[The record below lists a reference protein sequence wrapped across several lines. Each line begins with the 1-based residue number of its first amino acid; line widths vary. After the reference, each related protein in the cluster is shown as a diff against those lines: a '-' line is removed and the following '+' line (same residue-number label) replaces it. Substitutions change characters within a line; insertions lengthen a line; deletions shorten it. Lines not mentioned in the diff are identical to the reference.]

1 MPARILDG
9 KAIASQIQQEIK
21 QELDELKEKYG
32 ITPGLAVVLVGEN
45 PASEVYV
52 RNKGR
57 KCEELG
63 IRSIVKRLS
72 ESASEKEVIDT
83 VTQLNEDESVHG
95 IIVQLPLPSHIDPE
109 VVISH
114 IDPNKDVD
122 GFHPVNVGWM
132 FIGRNRFVPCTP
144 AGIIEILDRSGI
156 EIEGKRA
163 VVVGRSNIV
172 GKPLSILLLQRNATV
187 TVCHSRTANLP
198 EVTRQA
204 DILVAAVGK
213 AHLIKADMVKEG
225 AVVIDVGI
233 NRVDDKIVGD
243 VDFESVKEVAS
254 AITPV
259 PGGVG
264 PLTVIM
270 LMRNTVQA
278 AKLALSA
285 KQG

>member
-1 MPARILDG
+1 MSARILDG
-9 KAIASQIQQEIK
+9 KAIAAQIEQEIRA
-21 QELDELKEKYG
+21 ELDELKSEHG

-52 RNKGR
+52 RNKER
-57 KCEELG
+57 KCNDLG
-63 IRSIVKRLS
+63 IRSIVRRLP
-72 ESASEKEVIDT
+72 ESASEQEVIDA
-83 VTQLNEDESVHG
+83 VRQLNEDESVHG
-95 IIVQLPLPSHIDPE
+95 IIVQLPLPKHVDPE

-144 AGIIEILDRSGI
+144 AGIVEILDRSGI

-163 VVVGRSNIV
+163 VVIGRSNIV

-187 TVCHSRTANLP
+187 TVCHSRTVDLP
-198 EVTRQA
+198 NITRQA
-204 DILVAAVGK
+204 DILVAAVGR
-213 AHLIKADMVKEG
+213 ARFVTAEMVKEG

-243 VDFESVKEVAS
+243 VDFDAVKEVAS

-270 LMRNTVQA
+270 LMRNTVLA
-278 AKLALSA
+278 AKMRLQSSS
-285 KQG
+285 

>member
-9 KAIASQIQQEIK
+9 KAIAAQIQQEIK
-21 QELDELKEKYG
+21 LELDELKEKHG

-63 IRSIVKRLS
+63 IRSIVKRLP

-83 VTQLNEDESVHG
+83 VIQLNEDESVHG

-187 TVCHSRTANLP
+187 TVCHSRTTNLP

-213 AHLIKADMVKEG
+213 ARLIKADMVKEG

-285 KQG
+285 K

>member
-1 MPARILDG
+1 MSARILDG
-9 KAIASQIQQEIK
+9 KAIAAQIEQEIRA
-21 QELDELKEKYG
+21 ELDELKSKHG
-32 ITPGLAVVLVGEN
+32 ITPGLAVVLAGEN

-52 RNKGR
+52 RNKER
-57 KCEELG
+57 KCNDLG
-63 IRSIVKRLS
+63 IRSIVRRLP
-72 ESASEKEVIDT
+72 ESASEQEVIDA
-83 VTQLNEDESVHG
+83 VRQLNEDESVHG
-95 IIVQLPLPSHIDPE
+95 IIVQLPLPKHVDPE

-144 AGIIEILDRSGI
+144 AGIVEILDRSGI

-163 VVVGRSNIV
+163 VVIGRSNIV

-187 TVCHSRTANLP
+187 TVCHSRTVDLP
-198 EVTRQA
+198 NITRQA
-204 DILVAAVGK
+204 DILVAAVGR
-213 AHLIKADMVKEG
+213 ARFVTAEMVKEG

-243 VDFESVKEVAS
+243 VDFDAVKEVAS

-270 LMRNTVQA
+270 LMRNTVLA
-278 AKLALSA
+278 AKMRLQSSS
-285 KQG
+285 

>member
-1 MPARILDG
+1 MSARILDG
-9 KAIASQIQQEIK
+9 KAIAAQIEQEIRA
-21 QELDELKEKYG
+21 ELDELKSEHS

-52 RNKGR
+52 RNKER
-57 KCEELG
+57 KCNDLG
-63 IRSIVKRLS
+63 IRSIVRRLP
-72 ESASEKEVIDT
+72 ESASEQEVIDA
-83 VTQLNEDESVHG
+83 VRQLNEDESVHG
-95 IIVQLPLPSHIDPE
+95 IIVQLPLPKHVDPE

-144 AGIIEILDRSGI
+144 AGIVEILDRSGI

-163 VVVGRSNIV
+163 VVIGRSNIV

-187 TVCHSRTANLP
+187 TVCHSRTVDLP
-198 EVTRQA
+198 NITRQA
-204 DILVAAVGK
+204 DILVAAVGR
-213 AHLIKADMVKEG
+213 ARFVTAEMVKEG

-243 VDFESVKEVAS
+243 VDFDAVKEVAS

-270 LMRNTVQA
+270 LMRNTVLA
-278 AKLALSA
+278 AKMRLQSSS
-285 KQG
+285 

>member
-63 IRSIVKRLS
+63 IRSIVKRLP

-187 TVCHSRTANLP
+187 TICHSRTANLP

>member
-63 IRSIVKRLS
+63 IRSIVKRLP

>member
-1 MPARILDG
+1 MAARILDG
-9 KAIASQIQQEIK
+9 KAIAAQIESEIRS
-21 QELDELKEKYG
+21 ELEELKTKHG
-32 ITPGLAVVLVGEN
+32 ITPGLAVILVGEN

-52 RNKGR
+52 RNKGK
-57 KCEELG
+57 KCNDLG
-63 IRSIVKRLS
+63 IHSIVRRLP
-72 ESASEKEVIDT
+72 ESASESEVINA
-83 VTQLNEDESVHG
+83 VRELNEDASVHG
-95 IIVQLPLPSHIDPE
+95 IIVQLPLPKHIDPE

-163 VVVGRSNIV
+163 VVIGRSNIV

-187 TVCHSRTANLP
+187 TVCHSRTIDLHSI
-198 EVTRQA
+198 TRQA

-213 AHLIKADMVKEG
+213 ARFVTADMVKEG

-243 VDFESVKEVAS
+243 VDFDAVKEVAS

-270 LMRNTVQA
+270 LMHNTVHA
-278 AKLALSA
+278 AKLCLRTS
-285 KQG
+285 

>member
-63 IRSIVKRLS
+63 IRSIVKRLP

-83 VTQLNEDESVHG
+83 VIQLNEDESVHG

-285 KQG
+285 EQG

>member
-1 MPARILDG
+1 MSARILDG
-9 KAIASQIQQEIK
+9 KAIAAQIEQEIRA
-21 QELDELKEKYG
+21 ELDELKSKHG
-32 ITPGLAVVLVGEN
+32 IAPGLAVVLVGEN

-52 RNKGR
+52 RNKER
-57 KCEELG
+57 KCNDLG
-63 IRSIVKRLS
+63 IRSIVRRLP
-72 ESASEKEVIDT
+72 ESASEQEVIDA
-83 VTQLNEDESVHG
+83 VRQLNEDESVHG
-95 IIVQLPLPSHIDPE
+95 IIVQLPLPKHVDPE

-144 AGIIEILDRSGI
+144 AGIVEILDRSGI

-163 VVVGRSNIV
+163 VVIGRSNIV

-187 TVCHSRTANLP
+187 TVCHSRTIDLP
-198 EVTRQA
+198 NITRQA
-204 DILVAAVGK
+204 DILVAAVGR
-213 AHLIKADMVKEG
+213 ARFVTAEMVKEG

-243 VDFESVKEVAS
+243 VDFDAVKEVAS

-270 LMRNTVQA
+270 LMRNTVLA
-278 AKLALSA
+278 AKMRLQSSS
-285 KQG
+285 

>member
-1 MPARILDG
+1 MAARILDG
-9 KAIASQIQQEIK
+9 KAIAAQIEQEIRA
-21 QELDELKEKYG
+21 ELDELRDKHG

-52 RNKGR
+52 RNKEK
-57 KCEELG
+57 KCGDLG
-63 IRSIVKRLS
+63 IRSIVKRLP
-72 ESASEKEVIDT
+72 ESATEQEVIDA
-83 VTQLNEDESVHG
+83 VRQLNEDESVHG
-95 IIVQLPLPSHIDPE
+95 IIVQLPLPKHIDPE

-114 IDPNKDVD
+114 IDPDKDVD

-163 VVVGRSNIV
+163 VVIGRSNIV
-172 GKPLSILLLQRNATV
+172 GKPLSMLLLQRNATV
-187 TVCHSRTANLP
+187 TVCHSRTVDLP
-198 EVTRQA
+198 SITRQA

-213 AHLIKADMVKEG
+213 ARFVTADMVKEG

-243 VDFESVKEVAS
+243 VDFDAVKEVAS

-270 LMRNTVQA
+270 LMRNTVSA
-278 AKLALSA
+278 AKLRV
-285 KQG
+285 QGLK

>member
-9 KAIASQIQQEIK
+9 KAIAAQIQQEIK
-21 QELDELKEKYG
+21 LELDELKEKHG

-63 IRSIVKRLS
+63 IRSIVKRLP

-83 VTQLNEDESVHG
+83 VIQLNEDESVHG

-187 TVCHSRTANLP
+187 TVCHSRTTNLP

-213 AHLIKADMVKEG
+213 ARLIKADMVKEG

-243 VDFESVKEVAS
+243 VDFDSVKEVAS

-285 KQG
+285 K

>member
-1 MPARILDG
+1 MPAQILDG
-9 KAIASQIQQEIK
+9 KAIAAQIEQEIK
-21 QELDELKEKYG
+21 AELEELKSKYG
-32 ITPGLAVVLVGEN
+32 VTPGLAVVLVGEN

-52 RNKGR
+52 RNKGK
-57 KCEELG
+57 KCSDLG
-63 IRSIVKRLS
+63 INSIVRRLP
-72 ESASEKEVIDT
+72 ESASEREIIDA
-83 VTQLNEDESVHG
+83 VQQLNEDTSVHG
-95 IIVQLPLPSHIDPE
+95 IIVQLPLPKHVDPE

-114 IDPNKDVD
+114 IDPSKDVD

-144 AGIIEILDRSGI
+144 AGIIEILDRSKI

-163 VVVGRSNIV
+163 VVIGRSNIV

-187 TVCHSRTANLP
+187 TVCHSRTVDLP
-198 EVTRQA
+198 SITRQA
-204 DILVAAVGK
+204 DILIAAVGR
-213 AHLIKADMVKEG
+213 ARFVTADMVKEG

-233 NRVDDKIVGD
+233 NRVDDEIVGD
-243 VDFESVKEVAS
+243 VDFDAVKEVAS

-278 AKLALSA
+278 TKMRLQRS
-285 KQG
+285 Q

>member
-1 MPARILDG
+1 MPAQILDG
-9 KAIASQIQQEIK
+9 KAIAAQIEQEIK
-21 QELDELKEKYG
+21 AELEELKSKYG
-32 ITPGLAVVLVGEN
+32 VTPGLAVVLVGEN

-52 RNKGR
+52 RNKGK
-57 KCEELG
+57 KCSDLG
-63 IRSIVKRLS
+63 INSIVRRLP
-72 ESASEKEVIDT
+72 ESASEQEIIDA
-83 VTQLNEDESVHG
+83 VQQLNEDTSVHG
-95 IIVQLPLPSHIDPE
+95 IIVQLPLPKHVDPE

-114 IDPNKDVD
+114 IDPSKDVD

-144 AGIIEILDRSGI
+144 AGIIEILDRSKI

-163 VVVGRSNIV
+163 VVIGRSNIV

-187 TVCHSRTANLP
+187 TVCHSRTVDLP
-198 EVTRQA
+198 SITRQA
-204 DILVAAVGK
+204 DILIAAVGR
-213 AHLIKADMVKEG
+213 ARFVTADMVKEG

-243 VDFESVKEVAS
+243 VDFDAVKEVAS

-278 AKLALSA
+278 TKMRLQRS
-285 KQG
+285 Q